1 VQTLDLVDADSGVD
15 FGNGVYLD
23 TRAAGSGDRVALLLP
38 GAERAVEN
46 ATFVESLAEE
56 FSVVVPSH
64 PGFGRSARPD
74 WCTTVADLADIYV
87 DWLERSEASDVTLV
101 GLQFGGWIALEI
113 AVRRPAQLARLVLV
127 DAVGV
132 KLGGPL
138 DRDFADIFA
147 TPYADLEKLY
157 YADAG
162 FGLGD
167 LGSARED
174 DVLEMA
180 RNDEALVLYGWE
192 PYLHDPRLGRAI
204 ERIDVPTLL
213 IWGSHDGIVSPDHGR
228 GLAAKIAGARFEDID
243 GAGHRPQVERA
254 EAVARLITTF
264 AG

>member
-1 VQTLDLVDADSGVD
+1 MDADSGVD

-23 TRAAGSGDRVALLLP
+23 ALAAGSGDRVALVLS

-46 ATFVESLAEE
+46 AAFVESLAKG

-74 WCTTVADLADIYV
+74 WCTTVTDLAGIYV

-113 AVRRPAQLARLVLV
+113 AVRRPAQLSRLVLV

-138 DRDFADIFA
+138 DRVFADIFA

-157 YADAG
+157 SADAG

-167 LGSARED
+167 LESARGD
-174 DVLEMA
+174 DVLELA
-180 RNDEALVLYGWE
+180 RNEEALVLYGWE

-213 IWGSHDGIVSPDHGR
+213 MWGSHDGIVSPEHGR
-228 GLAAKIAGARFEDID
+228 GLAGKIAGARFEEID
-243 GAGHRPQVERA
+243 GVGHRAQVERA
-254 EAVARLITTF
+254 EEVAKLITSF
-264 AG
+264 AV